1 MKTIQA
7 NPQGGATFLI
17 LIDGEPVENVE
28 NEGSSFD
35 AVEDYLI
42 AKGENVDDYEV
53 IETF

>member
-7 NPQGGATFLI
+7 NPQGGSNWSI
-17 LIDGEPVENVE
+17 LIDGEFVESVD

-42 AKGENVDDYEV
+42 LKGENVDDYEV
-53 IETF
+53 IETV